1 MTGGQFRRRNMRVP
15 TAAGQ
20 FWSSS
25 ERFCLAWW
33 VFFFDGFRKLGR
45 YVILVGFFLYVTAL
59 WVSARP
65 WPTYSAAL
73 VTFFSMLLIN
83 SP

>member
-1 MTGGQFRRRNMRVP
+1 MVERRRNMGEP

-25 ERFCLAWW
+25 ERFCLAWL

-45 YVILVGFFLYVTAL
+45 DVILVGFFLYVTAL
-59 WVSARP
+59 CVSACP
-65 WPTYSAAL
+65 WSTNSAAL
-73 VTFFSMLLIN
+73 VTFFSMLLIS